1 MKNMTIGGSIKDLE
15 VLINIYGKDAKVID
29 VLNDFEKTKINIL
42 NTIRTVENEVYLCN
56 ECI

>member
-1 MKNMTIGGSIKDLE
+1 MTIGGSIKDLE

-42 NTIRTVENEVYLCN
+42 NTLRTIEHEVYLCN

>member
-42 NTIRTVENEVYLCN
+42 NTIRTVEHEVYLCN

>member
-1 MKNMTIGGSIKDLE
+1 MKNMAISGSIKDLE
-15 VLINIYGKDAKVID
+15 VLINYYGKDAKVID

-42 NTIRTVENEVYLCN
+42 NTLRTIVHEVYLCN